1 QSGRMYFGG
10 VNGITAFYPKEI
22 QATTIAPKV
31 EITDFWVNGKIL
43 NTGSFSKNAMNLEY
57 EQNQVTFKFAAMD
70 FAAPQHNRYKHRL
83 LGVDAQWTF
92 PSTSNSAAY
101 VHLSPG
107 TYVFE
112 VMTGGSKGI
121 WNGEPARFEF
131 TILPPWWQTW
141 PAYALYFLAIVSL
154 IWAIIHFQVNKIRL
168 ENKLKFEQKEAERL
182 AGLDKIKTDFFS
194 GVTHEFR
201 TPITLILEPIRQL
214 KKRLEKEEDIET
226 AEMIERN
233 SERLLTY
240 VNQLLDLSKLE
251 AGQMPLD
258 LRFCDPVELTN
269 LAIKQFGSAF
279 ADRDIHLNLNLPESS
294 SLIYLDESKWTQILN
309 NLVSNAIKF
318 SHKGGQITVSLS
330 LTHQQFNATRMLQLI
345 VSDEGIGIQPEDL
358 PRVFDRFFQ
367 AKHGKGGSGIGL
379 ALTQELVEKMEGSIS
394 VESEV
399 GKGASFKVVVPCS
412 VWNGSVDQSAPMHAA
427 VNPAAMIEKVY
438 VDELQTNHTTIGQPG
453 TEPYLILLVEDEPE
467 IRTFIASTLPSD
479 FRVAEAGDGEAG
491 LKLAMELVPDIII
504 SDVAMPVKDGFEMT
518 RSLKQNNI
526 TSHIPVILLTAK
538 TSHESKMVGLE
549 SGADAYLSKPFRT
562 EELIQVVR
570 NLLNARLKWQSF
582 YAQHPVHTSAG
593 QPPIDSPAEEHNFIK
608 QLKAVIDL
616 NLDKESMDADAFA
629 RAVFLSR
636 SQLHRKLTALT
647 GLSLSEF
654 VRNYRLDRARE
665 ILLHQNATVAEA
677 AWQTGFQNTKY
688 FSTCFKERF
697 GVSPS
702 EVKSSA

>member
-1 QSGRMYFGG
+1 MTEHDAVLENGGAIWLVAEKRSKPGSGVLLKLFPGNLQPEYMVDVPIPIGIYSRIQKSTQGRFWISGSNSTFALFDPVSKSFQSFDHSSVTGFKEASFTLHEDEHGAVWIGTPHGLVKFNRDEGKIRYELYKNNPQNLQSLNCNFILSFLDDPYQPDKFCWIGTKGGGLNLLNKHSGEVKHFTQKEGLPNNVVYGILLDADSCLWLSTNRGLSKFNSKANVFSTFYNVDGLQDNEFNTLSYAKDQSGRMYFGG

-31 EITDFWVNGKIL
+31 EITDFWVNGKMV
-43 NTGSFSKNAMNLEY
+43 NTSSFSKNAMNLEY

-83 LGVDAQWTF
+83 LGVDAHWTF

-121 WNGEPARFEF
+121 WSGEPARFEF

-141 PAYALYFLAIVSL
+141 PAYAMYFLALVSL

-214 KKRLEKEEDIET
+214 KKRLKKEEDIET

-279 ADRDIHLNLNLPESS
+279 ADRDIHLNLNMPEAS
-294 SLIYLDESKWTQILN
+294 SLIYLDESKWAQILN

-318 SHKGGQITVSLS
+318 SHNGGQITVSLS
-330 LTHQQFNATRMLQLI
+330 LTPLQFNTTQLLQLI

-412 VWNGSVDQSAPMHAA
+412 VWNGSVDQPAPMHAG
-427 VNPAAMIEKVY
+427 VNPAAMIEKVH
-438 VDELQTNHTTIGQPG
+438 VDALQTNHPTVGQPG
-453 TEPYLILLVEDEPE
+453 TEPYLIL
-467 IRTFIASTLPSD
+467 
-479 FRVAEAGDGEAG
+479 
-491 LKLAMELVPDIII
+491 
-504 SDVAMPVKDGFEMT
+504 
-518 RSLKQNNI
+518 
-526 TSHIPVILLTAK
+526 
-538 TSHESKMVGLE
+538 
-549 SGADAYLSKPFRT
+549 
-562 EELIQVVR
+562 
-570 NLLNARLKWQSF
+570 
-582 YAQHPVHTSAG
+582 
-593 QPPIDSPAEEHNFIK
+593 
-608 QLKAVIDL
+608 
-616 NLDKESMDADAFA
+616 
-629 RAVFLSR
+629 
-636 SQLHRKLTALT
+636 
-647 GLSLSEF
+647 
-654 VRNYRLDRARE
+654 
-665 ILLHQNATVAEA
+665 
-677 AWQTGFQNTKY
+677 
-688 FSTCFKERF
+688 
-697 GVSPS
+697 
-702 EVKSSA
+702 